1 MILQRFRR
9 SIEVPS
15 KKPAIEVIVL
25 GEPMSAYVSE
35 PELGDL
41 TAGYLQ
47 LQNHPSIHEREVI
60 KLSYHRD
67 EPLTLY
73 LAAMEGASNLELPTC
88 ESDRIVIEPFDGAE
102 AWDKPVFTMTYT
114 NPDGG
119 DGLAEV
125 KSNVGH
131 LIFYFEEE

>member
-35 PELGDL
+35 P
-41 TAGYLQ
+41 
-47 LQNHPSIHEREVI
+47 
-60 KLSYHRD
+60 
-67 EPLTLY
+67 
-73 LAAMEGASNLELPTC
+73 
-88 ESDRIVIEPFDGAE
+88 E